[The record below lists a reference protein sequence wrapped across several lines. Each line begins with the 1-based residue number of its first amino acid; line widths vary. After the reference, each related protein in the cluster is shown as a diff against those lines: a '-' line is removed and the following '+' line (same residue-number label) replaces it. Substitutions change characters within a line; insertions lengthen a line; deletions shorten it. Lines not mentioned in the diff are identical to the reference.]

1 MSEENYLLR
10 KQDIRKFFTEFFEN
24 INKPLIS
31 PLMILTLIM
40 IIVFTIVINS
50 LLFAELALLSL
61 VVSIILY
68 LPIMLIKAKQKSGLL
83 VLVGKMID
91 ILSSDDESDDEKV
104 EEMENA
110 VMLTM
115 HEINKYYE
123 KKLKQFTTHLRKKKE
138 VKQNV

>member
-138 VKQNV
+138 VKENV